1 MGECRGGGGGGDGLI
16 KLFGKTIP
24 VQPDAKDVQQHSGS
38 SSSSTE
44 SDVQETAA
52 VAVADPSPRSEVV
65 DGESPPQPGGE
76 AASHQQQQKEMKLKK
91 PDKILPCPRCSSMDT
106 KFCYFNNYNV
116 NQPRHFCKHCQR
128 YWTAGGA
135 MRNVPV
141 GAGRRKNRPLGP
153 LAVAHHNHHHRA
165 AAGFVLGFPNP
176 SSPTSPSPVYTDRWP
191 VTPDRPF

>member
-141 GAGRRKNRPLGP
+141 GAG
-153 LAVAHHNHHHRA
+153 
-165 AAGFVLGFPNP
+165 VLGLHD
-176 SSPTSPSPVYTDRWP
+176 STSWSLEPPMAGHSPVSGHLIIITTYKCYTFSLLLHTRQASQRGW
-191 VTPDRPF
+191 